1 MSDLIVDSHTSS
13 HPPTTPQ
20 SSSLT
25 LLPRQ
30 FPSLSHPP
38 GSVVAEPLS
47 RVLASQGKTTRAS
60 DGGRAVGV
68 AARCTSIRTVPGQ
81 GPSKVSS
88 YLLEVRSHRT
98 SWFKKVL
105 HLPVNAARPR
115 ADVVEASRRFSYGVG
130 LVIKVQT
137 KCVVRVSEV
146 YKSTDILADL
156 TGRVCYGYAAIVS
169 TVSDTVFN
177 SVDSWLVNFVL
188 ISLIF
193 LFKPIFTHGV
203 GYCVTK
209 KINAKMC
216 LQPARVC
223 SYNNSH
229 THTQPGHSGFLSA
242 LVVK

>member
-115 ADVVEASRRFSYGVG
+115 ADVVETHQ
-130 LVIKVQT
+130 QT
-137 KCVVRVSEV
+137 ILLWCGTGD
-146 YKSTDILADL
+146 KSTDE
-156 TGRVCYGYAAIVS
+156 VCGSCVRSIQ
-169 TVSDTVFN
+169 
-177 SVDSWLVNFVL
+177 VD
-188 ISLIF
+188 
-193 LFKPIFTHGV
+193 
-203 GYCVTK
+203 
-209 KINAKMC
+209 
-216 LQPARVC
+216 
-223 SYNNSH
+223 
-229 THTQPGHSGFLSA
+229 
-242 LVVK
+242 